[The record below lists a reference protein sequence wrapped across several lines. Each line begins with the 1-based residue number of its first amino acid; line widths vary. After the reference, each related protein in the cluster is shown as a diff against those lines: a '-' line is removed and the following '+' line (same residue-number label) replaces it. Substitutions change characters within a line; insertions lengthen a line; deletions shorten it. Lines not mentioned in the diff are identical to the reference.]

1 MGRNPQRREPVS
13 LSPLPVDARSTDRAR
28 EVFVPLPRRYDRL
41 ADVLSF
47 GQNARWRRAMVTAA
61 TADDPA
67 RVLDVATGTAGVALQ
82 LAERSRAEVVG
93 VDISEEMLAT
103 GRQRVAD
110 AGQDD
115 RVSLQVADADA
126 LPFDDASF
134 DALTFTYLLR
144 YVPDPAATL
153 RELAR
158 VVEPGGRIASL
169 EFHVPPN
176 PVWCAAWVGYT
187 RLLLPALG
195 GLLGGRGWWRVGAFL
210 GPNIDRHY
218 ARFPLDRHV
227 DLWHEAGIVDVE
239 VELMSLGGGV
249 VMSGRRGG

>member
-1 MGRNPQRREPVS
+1 MS
-13 LSPLPVDARSTDRAR
+13 SSPLPVDARSTDRAR
-28 EVFVPLPRRYDRL
+28 EVFVPLPNRYDRL

-47 GQNARWRRAMVTAA
+47 GQNARWRRAMVDAA
-61 TADDPA
+61 IADDPA
-67 RVLDVATGTAGVALQ
+67 HMLDVATGTAGVALQ

-93 VDISEEMLAT
+93 VDISEEMLAV
-103 GRQRVAD
+103 GRQRITD
-110 AGQDD
+110 AGHGE
-115 RVSLQVADADA
+115 RVRLQVADADA

-158 VVEPGGRIASL
+158 VVKPGGRIASL

-176 PVWCAAWVGYT
+176 PVWRAAWVGYT
-187 RLLLPALG
+187 RLLLPVFG

-210 GPNIDRHY
+210 GPTIDRHY

-227 DLWHEAGIVDVE
+227 ELWHAAGIVDVE

>member
-1 MGRNPQRREPVS
+1 MS
-13 LSPLPVDARSTDRAR
+13 SSPLPVDARSTDRAR
-28 EVFVPLPRRYDRL
+28 EVFVPLPHRYDRL

-61 TADDPA
+61 VADAPA

-82 LAERSRAEVVG
+82 VAERSRAEVVG
-93 VDISEEMLAT
+93 VDISEEMLAV

-176 PVWCAAWVGYT
+176 PVWCAAWVAYT
-187 RLLLPALG
+187 RLLLPVFG

-218 ARFPLDRHV
+218 ARFPLDRHIE
-227 DLWHEAGIVDVE
+227 LWHDAGIVDVE